1 MERRGRY
8 SSKFLEWLLLKRED
22 DRDYPFVP
30 CKADRPILNE
40 LIKHSKT
47 SPKFR
52 GRHYGA
58 PLVTNGHNLKTL
70 KP

>member
-1 MERRGRY
+1 MERSRRY

-30 CKADRPILNE
+30 CKADRLILNE

-47 SPKFR
+47 STNFR
-52 GRHYGA
+52 SRHMEVKHR
-58 PLVTNGHNLKTL
+58 L
-70 KP
+70 